1 MATLDQLERALQN
14 AHTAG
19 DADAANVFANE
30 IIKMRQAP
38 QATAAPQASAADEGI
53 PQPRVPLPFNE
64 ATNYI
69 GRALKNVPSSGAN
82 LVSGAYHAI
91 TNPIETV
98 GNIADVAA
106 GGLRAAVPEGV
117 RNFIDKLDNPENTK
131 RIADTASQ
139 FGGVIA
145 DRYGSPAA
153 IAKTFETDPVG
164 AAADLSMILGGAGG
178 VARRMGATDVGG
190 ALTRG
195 AELTNPINALAP
207 VGNKVMSGAQGI
219 TNWLNP
225 KNTTLLA
232 AAEGRGPEIVNA
244 LRAPAR
250 EIVPGYMPTAAEA
263 ASEVSG
269 TIYPA
274 VQEILA
280 KKYAPTPY
288 AEQAGAAQ
296 AARAAAIQ
304 AVGETPEAL
313 AAAKTTRRNITEPLY
328 TAAQEGVG
336 PVNVKPALDI
346 IDEALNKNPGNTALV
361 KEMKSIRDNMA
372 ELTTPGDVS
381 SIIDDIKI
389 RLKNPENAFIK
400 KHLVGIKD
408 ALIESVPGMEE
419 AQKTFQTLSTPVNRM
434 EVGQFL
440 EGKLGTGLAAENASA
455 FAEAVK
461 NAPATI
467 KKATGE
473 SRFDTLLQ
481 AVGDPAAV
489 KAIEDVRADLM
500 RAARTEEKAARGA
513 TAARD
518 IVPDVTIKG
527 PPMLNKVVTVANEIL
542 KKVGGKLSK
551 KLAIEIATEMLNPEA
566 AAIAMQKALDWEARN
581 ARIGQA
587 VRGATQATTAP
598 INALTALSAPVNQ
611 NALVGR

>member
-1 MATLDQLERALQN
+1 MGFDLS
-14 AHTAG
+14 TAQPVTTS
-19 DADAANVFANE
+19 ADGRGFDL
-30 IIKMRQAP
+30 
-38 QATAAPQASAADEGI
+38 ASATPVAVGDGM

-69 GRALKNVPSSGAN
+69 GRMLSNAPESGGKFIGN
-82 LVSGAYHAI
+82 MYHAV
-91 TNPIETV
+91 TSPLETA
-98 GNIADVAA
+98 GGIADLAA

-117 RNFIDKLDNPENTK
+117 RNFIDKLDNPETTK

-139 FGGVIA
+139 FGGDMA

-164 AAADLSMILGGAGG
+164 AFADLSVIFGGAGG
-178 VARRMGATDVGG
+178 LARRAGAPNVGG

-207 VGNKVMSGAQGI
+207 VGDWALKGTQAV

-232 AAEGRGPEIVNA
+232 SAEGRGPEIVNA

-250 EIVPGYMPTAAEA
+250 EIVPGYTPTAAEA
-263 ASEVSG
+263 AAEVSG

-274 VQEILA
+274 MQEILA
-280 KKYAPTPY
+280 KKYAPTSY
-288 AEQAGAAQ
+288 AEQADAAQ
-296 AARAAAIQ
+296 AARVAAIQ

-313 AAAKTTRRNITEPLY
+313 AAAKTTRRNVTEPLY

-361 KEMKSIRDNMA
+361 KEMKSIRGNMA

-400 KHLVGIKD
+400 KHLVSVKD

-419 AQKTFQTLSTPVNRM
+419 AQKAFQNLSTPVNRM

-440 EGKLGTGLAAENASA
+440 EGKLGTGLAAENAA
-455 FAEAVK
+455 GFAEAVK
-461 NAPATI
+461 NAPASI

-481 AVGDPAAV
+481 AIGDPAAV

-500 RAARTEEKAARGA
+500 RAAKTEEKAARGA

-527 PPMLNKVVTVANEIL
+527 LPMLDKVVTITNEIL

-598 INALTALSAPVNQ
+598 LNALTAISAPVNQ
-611 NALVGR
+611 NALAGR